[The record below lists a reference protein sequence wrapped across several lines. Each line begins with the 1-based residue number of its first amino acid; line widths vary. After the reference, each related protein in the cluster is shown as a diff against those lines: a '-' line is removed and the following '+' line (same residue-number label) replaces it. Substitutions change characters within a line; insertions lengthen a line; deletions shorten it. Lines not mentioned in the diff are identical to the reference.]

1 MEGINITDNRLKL
14 QEFVITFKANVL
26 QLPCELSSSFE
37 LFNTSLIFLE
47 LVTPFPINVNNI
59 DMHFDLNVEIE
70 MGVFHV
76 FKIVQMLPNRATHHI

>member
-14 QEFVITFKANVL
+14 QEFVITFKVNVL

-37 LFNTSLIFLE
+37 LFNTSLTFLE

-59 DMHFDLNVEIE
+59 DMNFDLNVEIE
-70 MGVFHV
+70 TF
-76 FKIVQMLPNRATHHI
+76 IDIR